1 MVSGQPISFLL
12 DTGATYSVLTEFWGP
27 TSPLCFPIV
36 GVGGQ
41 PCLPHQTLTHTL
53 ICIFRGVL
61 LTHFFL
67 VVLTCPVPLWGKD
80 LLAKLGASISFA
92 SPHSPKPKLASN
104 SSAPSSQST
113 Y

>member
-1 MVSGQPISFLL
+1 
-12 DTGATYSVLTEFWGP
+12 
-27 TSPLCFPIV
+27 
-36 GVGGQ
+36 
-41 PCLPHQTLTHTL
+41 
-53 ICIFRGVL
+53 
-61 LTHFFL
+61 L